1 MEPIAEAFVKL
12 GLAVWQHAPDFVDA
26 YFGPPEWKREAQEM
40 GRRPLDALLNEASD
54 LLESINGNQVIE
66 TARLDYL
73 EGEARAIHTA
83 LRIMVGEKLPHQEQ
97 VNGLYSISPKWLE
110 EDIFNEI
117 HIKLNEM
124 LPGEGALIERLE
136 HRRDRMVV
144 NLEENTALVEEIA
157 EELRRRTK
165 ASLLLPA
172 DESVEIRMVKGAH
185 WGGHNQYLGERRSL
199 IEINLDRPWT
209 AMRLVTLIA
218 HEGYPGHHTERA
230 NKELLLVDIK
240 GWLEQTLVLSQAPS
254 GIVSEGIATH
264 APLFDETLT
273 QWCQNDFFPRL
284 GLGDLDAKH
293 ELEIDTALFKLAG
306 VSNNAALMLHRR
318 DASEEEAQA
327 YLQDWGLRD
336 EQSARAT
343 IHFIRQT
350 GSYIYT
356 YYMGFELLEA
366 LFAITTDRLAWFR
379 RLLCEPVTPRQISR
393 WIDYEF
399 P

>member
-1 MEPIAEAFVKL
+1 MEPILEAFVKL

-40 GRRPLDALLNEASD
+40 GRRPLGALLNEASD

-230 NKELLLVDIK
+230 
-240 GWLEQTLVLSQAPS
+240 
-254 GIVSEGIATH
+254 
-264 APLFDETLT
+264 
-273 QWCQNDFFPRL
+273 
-284 GLGDLDAKH
+284 
-293 ELEIDTALFKLAG
+293 
-306 VSNNAALMLHRR
+306 M
-318 DASEEEAQA
+318 
-327 YLQDWGLRD
+327 
-336 EQSARAT
+336 
-343 IHFIRQT
+343 
-350 GSYIYT
+350 
-356 YYMGFELLEA
+356 
-366 LFAITTDRLAWFR
+366 
-379 RLLCEPVTPRQISR
+379 
-393 WIDYEF
+393 
-399 P
+399 